1 MWWLRSIPAK
11 WSNMYNFKVKCL
23 KENLGKTVQDIY
35 DFHGPDIIEVVVEA
49 DDIYFCV
56 TGTSN
61 KSNER

>member
-1 MWWLRSIPAK
+1 
-11 WSNMYNFKVKCL
+11 MYNFKVKCL

-35 DFHGPDIIEVVVEA
+35 DFHGPDIIEVIVEA
-49 DDIYFCV
+49 DDIYFCI